1 MWALLVAAKSV
12 IAEKES
18 MDMIEDI
25 LRLTIAV
32 ALRSRRRVIVEDGIE
47 DFYIW
52 LVGLVG
58 IDVKSEE
65 RNDRRAC
72 EGMIYMRPAL

>member
-32 ALRSRRRVIVEDGIE
+32 ALRPRRRVIVEDGIE
-47 DFYIW
+47 VFYIGW
-52 LVGLVG
+52 WAWWESV
-58 IDVKSEE
+58 
-65 RNDRRAC
+65 
-72 EGMIYMRPAL
+72 

>member
-18 MDMIEDI
+18 TDMIEDI
-25 LRLTIAV
+25 LRLKIAV
-32 ALRSRRRVIVEDGIE
+32 ALRSRRRVLVEDGIE

-65 RNDRRAC
+65 KNDRRVC
-72 EGMIYMRPAL
+72 EGMIYKRPAL